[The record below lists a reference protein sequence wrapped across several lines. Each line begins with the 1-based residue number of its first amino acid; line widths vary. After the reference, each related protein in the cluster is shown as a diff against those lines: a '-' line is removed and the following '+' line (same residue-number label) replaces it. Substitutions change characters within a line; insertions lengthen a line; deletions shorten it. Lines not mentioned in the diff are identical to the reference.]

1 MGSDPNKI
9 GLQHKAFQVGRNTLL
24 AWVNKCFNLGYT
36 KVEQLHTGAAYCQM
50 LDCLYGSSKGFKM
63 KKVNWFY
70 DSNGKEINYHND
82 GKISDNWDKVTK
94 CLSKHSQSRELNR
107 NRVVQGK
114 FQDNLEC
121 LQWFKHFFQC
131 KYTGA
136 AYNAVARRK
145 GKPGTSGGKVL
156 YFSDATMSL
165 TEEPDE
171 GISMASVEV
180 KSNKKSKKKKAG
192 SKGGKKRKG
201 KKSPKTRSSGLDK
214 DALEKENSTLT
225 LTVEAVEKER
235 NFYFGKL
242 REIEILCQVEE
253 ENATDDDGSK
263 QINVSD
269 HNEKMKA
276 FKDQVLKIMY
286 KTDEDGEMIAPE
298 DAASEGDEANKSDEY
313 SQSDQNITF

>member
-1 MGSDPNKI
+1 MTSDPNKI
-9 GLQHKAFQVGRNTLL
+9 GLQHKAFQVGRNILL
-24 AWVNKCFNLGYT
+24 AWVNKCFDLGYQ

-50 LDCLYGSSKGFKM
+50 LDCLYGASKGFKM
-63 KKVNWFY
+63 KKVNWFF
-70 DSNGKEINYHND
+70 DSKGKAIIHLNEN
-82 GKISDNWDKVTK
+82 KIRDNWDKISK
-94 CLSKHSQSRELNR
+94 CLSKHSQTRELNR

-136 AYNAVARRK
+136 PYNAKQRRK
-145 GKPGTSGGKVL
+145 GKAGTTGGKVL
-156 YFSDATMSL
+156 FFDDATMSL
-165 TEEPDE
+165 TEEPD
-171 GISMASVEV
+171 GGGSMASIPDPVP
-180 KSNKKSKKKKAG
+180 KKSKKKG
-192 SKGGKKRKG
+192 NNKKKKG
-201 KKSPKTRSSGLDK
+201 KKSPKNRSGGLDK

-242 REIEILCQVEE
+242 REIEILCQVED
-253 ENATDDDGSK
+253 ENPGDDEDK
-263 QINVSD
+263 QIKVTE
-269 HNEKMKA
+269 HLAAMKA

-298 DAASEGDEANKSDEY
+298 DAEGEGDEENKSDDY
-313 SQSDQNITF
+313 STSDQNITF